1 MFQDWGTRQCL
12 LVLVHWIIFTGTVE
26 FGTSSVHLMSSLPGA
41 GNVRFS
47 LNGTTYQNNSIVTLE
62 DIGKKD
68 DALFCVTNGSISR
81 RNWLISRS
89 NWFFPN
95 GTRVPSKNSKE
106 WDFYRTR
113 NQSVVLLNRRGS
125 GEDGI
130 YCCKIPDSMNVT
142 LTIYIGVYSA
152 NTTTGE

>member
-1 MFQDWGTRQCL
+1 M
-12 LVLVHWIIFTGTVE
+12 
-26 FGTSSVHLMSSLPGA
+26 HLMSSFPGL
-41 GNVRFS
+41 GDVWFS

-68 DALFCVTNGSISR
+68 DALFCVTNGS
-81 RNWLISRS
+81 ISRS

>member
-1 MFQDWGTRQCL
+1 M
-12 LVLVHWIIFTGTVE
+12 
-26 FGTSSVHLMSSLPGA
+26 HLMSSLPGA

-62 DIGKKD
+62 DIGEKD
-68 DALFCVTNGSISR
+68 DALFCITNGSNSR
-81 RNWLISRS
+81 RNWLIYRG

-95 GTRVPSKNSKE
+95 GTRVSSKDKE

-130 YCCKIPDSMNVT
+130 YRCEIPDSMNVT
-142 LTIYIGVYSA
+142 QTIYIGVYLA
-152 NTTTGE
+152 NSSTGE

>member
-1 MFQDWGTRQCL
+1 M
-12 LVLVHWIIFTGTVE
+12 VLVHWIIFTGTVE

-62 DIGKKD
+62 DIGEKD
-68 DALFCVTNGSISR
+68 DALFCVTNGSNSR
-81 RNWLISRS
+81 W

-95 GTRVPSKNSKE
+95 GTRVPSKDNES
-106 WDFYRTR
+106 DFYRTR
-113 NQSVVLLNRRGS
+113 DEMVVLLNRRGS

-130 YCCKIPDSMNVT
+130 YRCEIPDSMNVT
-142 LTIYIGVYSA
+142 QTVYIGVYSA